1 MIVITIPLA
10 LAVIG
15 GLYYLNSLIVTE
27 LYMDPDVYKAE
38 CIAAQAGGER
48 GCLGLEGV
56 IGLASIVEFGIL
68 FSLGRRIFGRGGRQ
82 RRNE

>member
-1 MIVITIPLA
+1 MFNPIKLIVA

-15 GLYYLNSLIVTE
+15 CLFYLNTLIVTA
-27 LYMDPDVYKAE
+27 LYVDPNVLEAE
-38 CIAAQAGGER
+38 CRAARRRACE
-48 GCLGLEGV
+48 GLEGV